1 MSSSRDDAREPVD
14 PDDPDAP
21 APTGRASRWRFWRER
36 HRWVGMA
43 LLLLCTGLAPAP
55 PQLPPRPPDEFQ
67 QVDDEPLSSLPP
79 WDSIDTDHG
88 RS

>member
-1 MSSSRDDAREPVD
+1 
-14 PDDPDAP
+14 
-21 APTGRASRWRFWRER
+21 
-36 HRWVGMA
+36 MA